1 MVKVREHLLVSAESH
16 FSLLNFVEGD
26 AANVLDAFWV
36 FIMRTSSLSF
46 WLQVH
51 HCLFVEHLDSLVQFR
66 IFLLNFFSVC
76 IDFLELFWELC
87 KALEELLDDD
97 DAKHKALSFSS
108 EGLDDE
114 FERYALQDIV
124 EEAIFD
130 NSSKQLCNFCQVD
143 MRIFV
148 QKAVLVE
155 EAVKHACIYFLL
167 FDYLGLLEGLQRHNQ
182 LLDPFIDLVR
192 LSGENVLEIFI
203 GCPINFF
210 RALSRTHLPREEDS
224 ILRD

>member
-1 MVKVREHLLVSAESH
+1 
-16 FSLLNFVEGD
+16 
-26 AANVLDAFWV
+26 
-36 FIMRTSSLSF
+36 
-46 WLQVH
+46 
-51 HCLFVEHLDSLVQFR
+51 
-66 IFLLNFFSVC
+66 
-76 IDFLELFWELC
+76 
-87 KALEELLDDD
+87 
-97 DAKHKALSFSS
+97 
-108 EGLDDE
+108 
-114 FERYALQDIV
+114 
-124 EEAIFD
+124 
-130 NSSKQLCNFCQVD
+130 